1 MLNRR
6 KGTATGGAEI
16 LGAHV
21 EGPFISVEKKGAH
34 EQAVFKDAKNGIQA
48 FDETYGSQLKKGG
61 EAVSIITM
69 APEIEGV
76 CDAIPDLVARG
87 ITVAMG
93 HSACGID
100 QAEKA
105 VSNGATSIT
114 HLFNAMQAVSSFSI
128 FFCLRK
134 KWKKKKKRKRRRK
147 KTNFFFL
154 YTTVSS
160 S

>member
-1 MLNRR
+1 LLNRR

-34 EQAVFKDAKNGIQA
+34 KQSVFKDAKNGIQA
-48 FDETYGSQLKKGG
+48 FDDTYGSELKKGS

-87 ITVAMG
+87 ITIAMG

-114 HLFNAMQAVSSFSI
+114 HLFNAMQAVS
-128 FFCLRK
+128 
-134 KWKKKKKRKRRRK
+134 KKKKIVFRK
-147 KTNFFFL
+147 KEKREGRKINYFSKIYL
-154 YTTVSS
+154 VSS